1 MELLLYVFLIEF
13 LRKIFSSVN
22 FTSFTLKF
30 TLFYLLHYSLYA
42 PMDTPLRRPFGDDWA
57 VISNIVSQA
66 PGLSFGAAVA
76 GNVWPQRPGT
86 PLNFKA
92 VASSTGTGTSCN
104 MAPRLKR
111 AGVLAKYEPGA
122 HKFSATVALDRGNE
136 VVADVSAMLAPRW
149 APGAQLGAKC
159 LGLVTHSASIPGPSV
174 GFSVLDRTVLLVH
187 RAPKW
192 KAMASPRI
200 LHLECSTPRFARVAT
215 PDGQLLSPAEASP
228 SSGSWLWQTAT
239 KLQTTVRPAPRTGSP
254 VDLALFA
261 KDPAAPYL
269 APYVA
274 AGHVSH
280 VGFEALRRIPG
291 IVQLGGVPVCSTA
304 KLQGE
309 LAVQAQAQG
318 TWFLPTAQ
326 RHAAAKAV
334 YNLAKPD
341 GVVMA
346 EKRERVEKP
355 DGSAGFV
362 VQRFLT
368 DKFRARRRITMATNL
383 TVPLAR
389 GISVGPDRPQ
399 WQMLPGVDGTKIESS
414 VACGAWWPFGFGV
427 AASYSMAAGLAGSVG
442 ARWENDGTVLKSV
455 AHHNGT
461 LDLSAAKKMSKP
473 LRAAGAAHGK
483 LQGPY
488 ESSGTLKV
496 GAHVDLRSGVLKS
509 WYATL
514 ALLAQ

>member
-1 MELLLYVFLIEF
+1 
-13 LRKIFSSVN
+13 
-22 FTSFTLKF
+22 
-30 TLFYLLHYSLYA
+30 
-42 PMDTPLRRPFGDDWA
+42 MDTPLRRPFGDDWT

-66 PGLSFGAAVA
+66 PGLSVGAAVA
-76 GNVWPQRPGT
+76 GNAWAQRPGA
-86 PLNFKA
+86 PLNLKA
-92 VASSTGTGTSCN
+92 VVSSTGTGTSCN
-104 MAPRLKR
+104 LAPGLKR

-122 HKFSATVALDRGNE
+122 HRFSATVALDRGNE
-136 VVADVSAMLAPRW
+136 VVADVSALLAPAW

-159 LGLVTHSASIPGPSV
+159 LGLATHSASIPGPAV
-174 GFSVLDRTVLLVH
+174 GFSLLDRTVLLAH

-192 KAMASPRI
+192 KALVTPRV
-200 LHLECSTPRFARVAT
+200 LHLECSTPRVARVAT
-215 PDGQLLSPAEASP
+215 PDGQLLSPAVASP
-228 SSGSWLWQTAT
+228 SSGSWLWQAAT
-239 KLQTTVRPAPRTGSP
+239 KLQTTVKAAPRTGP
-254 VDLALFA
+254 PCNLDALA
-261 KDPAAPYL
+261 KQPAAPYL
-269 APYVA
+269 PPYVA

-280 VGFEALRRIPG
+280 AGFEALRRIPG
-291 IVQLGGVPVCSTA
+291 VAQLAGVPVCSTA

-326 RHAAAKAV
+326 RHAAAKAI
-334 YNLAKPD
+334 YNLAKPE

-368 DKFRARRRITMATNL
+368 DKFRARRRITVNTSL

-389 GISVGPDRPQ
+389 GISAGPDRPQ
-399 WQMLPGVDGTKIESS
+399 WQLLPGAEGTKIESS
-414 VACGAWWPFGFGV
+414 VACGAWWPFGVGV
-427 AASYSMAAGLAGSVG
+427 AASYSCATGLAGSVG
-442 ARWENDGTVLKSV
+442 ARWENHNMVLKSV
-455 AHHNGT
+455 AHHDGM

-473 LRAAGAAHGK
+473 LRAAGPARGQ

-496 GAHVDLRSGVLKS
+496 GARVDLRSGGVKT